1 MALPHIEMPSFG
13 LIPVM
18 PSSYPRALPHRK
30 MLQIFFFLLWPRSL
44 HVWLWEKERKF
55 TEEEQEEELLK
66 ISNLRPSPVSRN
78 LPRDDDDDAKSLLE
92 PTYLRPS
99 PVNRNLPRDDDD
111 DDAKSLL

>member
-66 ISNLRPSPVSRN
+66 ISC
-78 LPRDDDDDAKSLLE
+78 KTKWSLSNCSTIHIEL
-92 PTYLRPS
+92 
-99 PVNRNLPRDDDD
+99 
-111 DDAKSLL
+111 